1 MAKRMRDIRER
12 LDEIAEERSKFHLIE
27 GGVQGRLDVLEN
39 HPEDI
44 GNEICNELCWRSFLE
59 DIEKGDDFYYG
70 RRFKM
75 HDLVHD
81 LAQSIMEDECFSKE
95 IESSTN
101 ISKRTCHFTSVNSRW
116 NSYPFPKALYQVETL
131 RTFLVHSAVGKKR
144 GCHLAELKDLNLGG
158 YLLIKHLQRVVNPLN
173 AKEANLV
180 GKRNLRRLDLYWKDD
195 DSDLQSPEDAEKNL
209 TISDLRSLQ
218 RFSREDGRELL
229 QCLTYLNISKCPKLT
244 FLPRLPSVTK
254 LTVSVCNEVLL
265 GSISNLISLTDLS
278 VSQNNKLID
287 LPQCMLLNL
296 TSLNQLHIGSFSKL
310 KCLPTELVGL
320 SALETLQI
328 SYCDEFESFP
338 EQGME
343 GLKSL
348 KNLGLHGCR
357 KFTTLS
363 KGLQH
368 VSCLEKLTLTGCPEL
383 VALPDGIKYL
393 NSLQHLEISGDRIKI
408 RSWSFQPCG
417 FAPTIIGSSN
427 REEPIGSPKLAVL
440 PEALRYVPA
449 LQSLYI
455 SSYPN
460 LASLPHW
467 LGNLTS
473 LQTLLINDCPKLSSL
488 PASIQGLT
496 KLQKLVFWKCPELVK
511 RCEKESGEDW
521 YKIAHIPNVYVNQ

>member
-1 MAKRMRDIRER
+1 MPPKIG
-12 LDEIAEERSKFHLIE
+12 EI
-27 GGVQGRLDVLEN
+27 
-39 HPEDI
+39 
-44 GNEICNELCWRSFLE
+44 
-59 DIEKGDDFYYG
+59 
-70 RRFKM
+70 
-75 HDLVHD
+75 
-81 LAQSIMEDECFSKE
+81 
-95 IESSTN
+95 
-101 ISKRTCHFTSVNSRW
+101 TCL
-116 NSYPFPKALYQVETL
+116 KTL
-131 RTFLVHSAVGKKR
+131 TWFIVGKKR

-180 GKRNLRRLDLYWKDD
+180 GKRNLRQLSLYWEDD
-195 DSDLQSPEDAEKNL
+195 DSDLESPEDAEKILEGLEPHANLEHFVISGYKGVQFPFWMRDHIHNNVVDLSLSDCHNCSHLPPLSLLASLRTLSLSRISRVMYIDDNFQGAGIMRGFPSLQNL
-209 TISDLRSLQ
+209 TISDLPSLQ

-229 QCLTYLNISKCPKLT
+229 PCLTSLYISKCPKLT
-244 FLPRLPSVTK
+244 LLPRLPSVTK
-254 LTVSVCNEVLL
+254 LTVSDCNEVLL
-265 GSISNLISLTDLS
+265 GSISNLISLTLLN
-278 VSQNNKLID
+278 VSKNNKLTD

-296 TSLNQLHIGSFSKL
+296 TSLNQLYISTFSKL

-328 SYCDEFESFP
+328 KYCYEFESFP

-348 KNLGLHGCR
+348 KNLRLYDCR
-357 KFTTLS
+357 KFTALS
-363 KGLQH
+363 EGLQH
-368 VSCLEKLTLTGCPEL
+368 LSCLEKLTLTGCPEL

-393 NSLQHLEISGDRIKI
+393 NSLQHLQISGDHIEIVSSSLR
-408 RSWSFQPCG
+408 PCG
-417 FAPTIIGSSN
+417 FLPSTICSLYG
-427 REEPIGSPKLAVL
+427 EKPIGSPTLAKLAVL

-467 LGNLTS
+467 LGNLAS

-496 KLQKLVFWKCPELVK
+496 KLQKLAFWRCPELVK
-511 RCEKESGEDW
+511 RFQNSKLLHPVREICEGTGMG
-521 YKIAHIPNVYVNQ
+521 